1 MYAAYI
7 IIIIFKSSKFFLSY
21 NQQIPTIYSLQ

>member
-1 MYAAYI
+1 MYAAY

-21 NQQIPTIYSLQ
+21 NQQIPTIYSL